1 MEAATSAPQTLPAW
15 TALIFIGLYVAPV
28 LLAAFGRLR
37 GRHLIIVGVL
47 DLLLGW
53 TILGWILAAVLA
65 VWWRRSAAQA
75 EADRKAEPVM
85 GTSEPPGALPKRF
98 GLPPE
103 PEQEP
108 APMPAWEP
116 TPIEPSWPEEPA
128 KLRGEAAAMAD
139 EAGALWSELR
149 FNFGQGTATVKDA
162 MAEHGSRSADEVFL
176 AVAATGVYV
185 CNPSGRLTPLEVDL
199 LNRAFGV
206 SNTADYY
213 ARLRGGYAKDLDA
226 FRSDIAPIS
235 RP

>member
-103 PEQEP
+103 PEPEP
-108 APMPAWEP
+108 EPVGLPAEAQAVADICRP
-116 TPIEPSWPEEPA
+116 YYDRLARFRI
-128 KLRGEAAAMAD
+128 RGE
-139 EAGALWSELR
+139 E
-149 FNFGQGTATVKDA
+149 
-162 MAEHGSRSADEVFL
+162 
-176 AVAATGVYV
+176 
-185 CNPSGRLTPLEVDL
+185 
-199 LNRAFGV
+199 
-206 SNTADYY
+206 
-213 ARLRGGYAKDLDA
+213 
-226 FRSDIAPIS
+226 
-235 RP
+235 